1 MLEQRPV
8 LDVIGDRIWLT
19 IIVALSAVL
28 VTWLIALPLGIFS
41 AVRQYSVADYAFTF
55 VSFLG
60 LSVPGFLIALAVM
73 YLGFAVFNVN
83 FGGLFSTGSESAPW
97 DMGKVWDLVVHLPLP
112 ALVLGL
118 GSTAQLMRIM
128 RANLLDELRKPYV
141 VTARAKGLP
150 ELTAIVRYP
159 VRVALNPF
167 VSTIGYVFP
176 VIISSSIIVS
186 LVLNLPTLGPVLYQA
201 LTSQD
206 MFLAGAIVLLL
217 GAMTV
222 LGTLASDLL
231 LMAIDPR
238 IRLEGGR

>member
-1 MLEQRPV
+1 
-8 LDVIGDRIWLT
+8 
-19 IIVALSAVL
+19 
-28 VTWLIALPLGIFS
+28 
-41 AVRQYSVADYAFTF
+41 
-55 VSFLG
+55 
-60 LSVPGFLIALAVM
+60 
-73 YLGFAVFNVN
+73 
-83 FGGLFSTGSESAPW
+83 
-97 DMGKVWDLVVHLPLP
+97 
-112 ALVLGL
+112 
-118 GSTAQLMRIM
+118 
-128 RANLLDELRKPYV
+128 
-141 VTARAKGLP
+141 
-150 ELTAIVRYP
+150 
-159 VRVALNPF
+159 
-167 VSTIGYVFP
+167 VFP

>member
-1 MLEQRPV
+1 
-8 LDVIGDRIWLT
+8 
-19 IIVALSAVL
+19 
-28 VTWLIALPLGIFS
+28 
-41 AVRQYSVADYAFTF
+41 
-55 VSFLG
+55 
-60 LSVPGFLIALAVM
+60 
-73 YLGFAVFNVN
+73 
-83 FGGLFSTGSESAPW
+83 
-97 DMGKVWDLVVHLPLP
+97 
-112 ALVLGL
+112 
-118 GSTAQLMRIM
+118 
-128 RANLLDELRKPYV
+128 
-141 VTARAKGLP
+141 
-150 ELTAIVRYP
+150 
-159 VRVALNPF
+159 VALNPF